1 MILQRGLLPAT
12 GPLGPATRQPQP
24 RCNHTPQHA
33 RIRRQHP
40 RWRPQRSAA
49 GANPE
54 LPQNLPTFFDST
66 SADAS
71 TSSPAQQSQQ
81 PSSAPQQSVSSASSQ
96 STSEPASQPSQAGGL
111 RALLNPLSDP
121 ACNAR
126 LVALCSAQALC
137 SVATLIHDTYVR
149 PAILHG
155 MLTDVVIIL
164 LSKVPERDMHRTTS
178 LQLCIASVLIPGT
191 ETLRQVW
198 HAAASVPPRCAW
210 A

>member
-1 MILQRGLLPAT
+1 MILQRGLLSAT

-24 RCNHTPQHA
+24 RCNHTTQHA

-54 LPQNLPTFFDST
+54 LPQNLPTFFDSPST
-66 SADAS
+66 DDAS
-71 TSSPAQQSQQ
+71 SSPSQQSQQ
-81 PSSAPQQSVSSASSQ
+81 PSSAPQQSVPSASSQ
-96 STSEPASQPSQAGGL
+96 SPPEPGSQASPAGGL

-137 SVATLIHDTYVR
+137 SVATLIHDTYVS
-149 PAILHG
+149 PAL
-155 MLTDVVIIL
+155 
-164 LSKVPERDMHRTTS
+164 MHRMHTYAFCGSRFAT
-178 LQLCIASVLIPGT
+178 QA
-191 ETLRQVW
+191 
-198 HAAASVPPRCAW
+198 
-210 A
+210 